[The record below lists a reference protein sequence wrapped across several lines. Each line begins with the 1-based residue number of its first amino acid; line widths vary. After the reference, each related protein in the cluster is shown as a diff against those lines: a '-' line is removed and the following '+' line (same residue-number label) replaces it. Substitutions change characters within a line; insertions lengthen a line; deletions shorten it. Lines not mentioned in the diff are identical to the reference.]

1 MRMLTMIIPLAL
13 ATPAAAQA
21 TPQSMTTGPVFS
33 FGPVAEVD
41 SDMSIPADAEFKVV
55 FDLAEAAP
63 SGQVNRGLVTLAR
76 FYNMHVRAGV
86 PEERIHLAVVV
97 HGAAGGDLLNKQ
109 AYAARN
115 EDSPENANAPIIA
128 ALLDKGVRVILCGQ
142 SAAAMGI
149 AKDALL
155 PGVEMALSAM
165 TAHAL
170 LQQQGYTLNPF

>member
-1 MRMLTMIIPLAL
+1 MRVMTTILAMAL
-13 ATPAAAQA
+13 SAPAAAQGL
-21 TPQSMTTGPVFS
+21 PDSMTPGPVFP

-41 SDMSIPADAEFKVV
+41 SDMPIPADAEFKVA
-55 FDLAEAAP
+55 FDLSDAAP
-63 SGQVNRGLVTLAR
+63 AGQTSRGLGTLAR
-76 FYNMHVRAGV
+76 FYNMHVRAGM
-86 PEERIHLAVVV
+86 PEDRIHLAVVV
-97 HGAAGGDLLNKQ
+97 HGAAGADLLNAQ

-115 EDSPENANAPIIA
+115 DGADNANAPIIA
-128 ALLDKGVRVILCGQ
+128 ALLDKGIRVILCGQ

-149 AKDALL
+149 ARDELL